1 MSIESSNT
9 IINNTSNNGNSTS
22 SYNVQKQIKWK
33 ENIEKS
39 INITDEFR
47 KLKEVENFKNYNK
60 VKKNKEDPLQKNI
73 FKSVESLSYSHSSL
87 IPKSRTIFDDNDLII
102 SKRSNKKHSNSSKS
116 IGDAKILENI
126 GNIEFTNKIK
136 FSDSYEKSLISLE
149 DTKLKYNIKID
160 RKDNN
165 VCDNNVYIKYDD
177 NVNYDNVNINSEIP
191 GQNED
196 KNNKIKNKEIKNN
209 IKDNSI
215 HKTNKYDKNTKHN
228 ENKNIIS
235 DYRNNIEKKEDISII
250 KIRRDNNNNTK
261 VRQDNSNKTIQLNKN
276 KNERDNHINNNS
288 KNNIIDN
295 NIYINLNNNS
305 NNIGDFSKSIKRGY
319 ETNFKQNKNVIIEY
333 NKKKIKEKIIEQIIN
348 KDIILN
354 QNIENES
361 NKIDKRINNKNI
373 EKGRNN
379 NEIYEHKIKR
389 QKILKY

>member
-47 KLKEVENFKNYNK
+47 KLKEMENFKNYNT

-102 SKRSNKKHSNSSKS
+102 SKRSNKKHFNSSKS

-149 DTKLKYNIKID
+149 DTKQKYNIKID
-160 RKDNN
+160 KRDNN
-165 VCDNNVYIKYDD
+165 VCDNNVYIKYND
-177 NVNYDNVNINSEIP
+177 NENYDNVNSEIIGP
-191 GQNED
+191 NKD
-196 KNNKIKNKEIKNN
+196 NNKMKNKEIKNN
-209 IKDNSI
+209 IKDNSM
-215 HKTNKYDKNTKHN
+215 HVKNKYNRNTKYN
-228 ENKNIIS
+228 LIKNIIT

-250 KIRRDNNNNTK
+250 KIRRDNNNTK

-305 NNIGDFSKSIKRGY
+305 NNIGIF
-319 ETNFKQNKNVIIEY
+319 FKPI
-333 NKKKIKEKIIEQIIN
+333 
-348 KDIILN
+348 
-354 QNIENES
+354 S
-361 NKIDKRINNKNI
+361 NKIKM
-373 EKGRNN
+373 
-379 NEIYEHKIKR
+379 
-389 QKILKY
+389 L